1 MFDRNLSPAE
11 YKAISSA
18 RADLVR
24 ELLIEALQHHLPNGY
39 VLNTDPALM
48 AGNALLAVRPP
59 YVAEGM
65 KMISFIHGI
74 NYRSAMKDDSVVYRT
89 TVEWIRACGD
99 AKSATYW
106 ETDRA
111 YGKDGVMEQRGV
123 DPNDLLASV
132 RMLAA
137 EVCSSAPFTAF
148 EWRPCPHDRGGKWE
162 LFDGVRKLQSVWKSG
177 SRFGTLMGTC
187 PTTLKAAKAEAE
199 QAARLMLCTEHQE
212 RLAGLGAGLGAAT
225 EESTELDDQE
235 RLYGPAM

>member
-59 YVAEGM
+59 YVAGGM

-111 YGKDGVMEQRGV
+111 FGKDGVMEQRGV
-123 DPNDLLASV
+123 DPNDLVASV

-137 EVCSSAPFTAF
+137 EVC
-148 EWRPCPHDRGGKWE
+148 
-162 LFDGVRKLQSVWKSG
+162 
-177 SRFGTLMGTC
+177 
-187 PTTLKAAKAEAE
+187 
-199 QAARLMLCTEHQE
+199 
-212 RLAGLGAGLGAAT
+212 
-225 EESTELDDQE
+225 
-235 RLYGPAM
+235 

>member
-1 MFDRNLSPAE
+1 MFDRNLTPAQ

-39 VLNTDPALM
+39 LLNTDPALM
-48 AGNALLAVRPP
+48 AGNALLAVRPA
-59 YVAEGM
+59 YSAESKM
-65 KMISFIHGI
+65 MISFHHAI
-74 NYRSAMKDDSVVYRT
+74 NYRSAMKDDRVAYRT
-89 TVEWIRACGD
+89 TVESIRACGS

-111 YGKDGVMEQRGV
+111 FGKDGVMEQRGV
-123 DPNDLLASV
+123 DPNDLVASV

-199 QAARLMLCTEHQE
+199 LAARLMLRSEHQE
-212 RLAGLGAGLGAAT
+212 RLAGLGAGLGAGT